1 MDGNT
6 SELSGI
12 LKQLTADQL
21 KFVAARLNART
32 DKDAAE
38 TIGIPSQTVYNWSNK
53 SAVDEAVKLAQLDT
67 IEVARERLRRLLVT
81 AIDVVE
87 DEMGED
93 KKRRLDAAKEV
104 FDRAGVAILQVLDIT
119 SGGKSIF
126 DLEEWKRN
134 RQDRLTEADEIE

>member
-32 DKDAAE
+32 DKEAAE
-38 TIGIPSQTVYNWSNK
+38 SIGIPSQTVYNWSNK
-53 SAVDEAVKLAQLDT
+53 AEIDEAVKLAQLDT
-67 IEVARERLRRLLVT
+67 IEVARERLRRLLIT

-87 DEMGED
+87 EEMAED

-119 SGGKSIF
+119 SGGKPLF
-126 DLEEWKRN
+126 DLDKWISE
-134 RQDRLTEADEIE
+134 RQARLAKADEIE

>member
-81 AIDVVE
+81 AIDVIE
-87 DEMGED
+87 DEMKED
-93 KKRRLDAAKEV
+93 GKHRLDAAKEV
-104 FDRAGVAILQVLDIT
+104 FDRVGLAIVRALDIT

-134 RQDRLTEADEIE
+134 RQDRLTEAQEIE